1 MQQFDYNKY
10 LNNNPLLKE
19 AKNVK
24 KDGDEIWFSDAN
36 YFKKEHEGYKLK
48 PTDMVAIGDSKA
60 MTYAQAKKKFGGAM
74 KENQE
79 TTEAADYSKVDS
91 ILAGTYKRPEKAVN
105 PEIQKISQVLDK
117 FVSKPFD
124 YERLED
130 LLNAL
135 GPVKPQ
141 KLDKA
146 ISMMKIDSL
155 DLSGENN
162 FWNLVVYS
170 NNYSDDSNGVALSWD
185 GRKWNAG

>member
-1 MQQFDYNKY
+1 MKQFDYNKY
-10 LNNNPLLKE
+10 LQNNPLL
-19 AKNVK
+19 
-24 KDGDEIWFSDAN
+24 
-36 YFKKEHEGYKLK
+36 
-48 PTDMVAIGDSKA
+48 
-60 MTYAQAKKKFGGAM
+60 

-105 PEIQKISQVLDK
+105 PEMQKISQVLDK

-135 GPVKPQ
+135 GPIKPQ

-146 ISMMKIDSL
+146 IDMMKTSAFELNGGDP
-155 DLSGENN
+155 
-162 FWNLVVYS
+162 FYNLIVHS
-170 NNYSDDSNGVALSWD
+170 SNYSDDSQGVALSWD
-185 GRKWNAG
+185 DRKWNAG

>member
-1 MQQFDYNKY
+1 MKPFDYNKY
-10 LNNNPLLKE
+10 RKNNPLLKE
-19 AKNVK
+19 
-24 KDGDEIWFSDAN
+24 S
-36 YFKKEHEGYKLK
+36 
-48 PTDMVAIGDSKA
+48 
-60 MTYAQAKKKFGGAM
+60 
-74 KENQE
+74 QE

-141 KLDKA
+141 KLEKA
-146 ISMMKIDSL
+146 IDMMKIDSL
-155 DLSGENN
+155 DLTGEND

-170 NNYSDDSNGVALSWD
+170 NNYSDDSEGVALSWD